1 MAERNDASADIPQK
15 AEVTSTAIDVAHVV
29 VVLGVLILY
38 GISLYNGHSA
48 PQELATALSVLV
60 GSIVGRSMPK

>member
-29 VVLGVLILY
+29 VVIGVLVLY
-38 GISLYNGHSA
+38 GISLYHGNAA

>member
-1 MAERNDASADIPQK
+1 MAGLDNANPGMAPK

-29 VVLGVLILY
+29 VVIGVLVLY
-38 GISLYNGHSA
+38 GISLYHGNAA